1 MRFAASLIAAVL
13 IALVT
18 GVAPSPAQNE
28 DAAKTAA
35 ASTVPACAVGKVD
48 TKFPSYI
55 SDSVSELKV
64 GVPALRGLELGE
76 NVAAQESEKVL
87 NKSSAAIA
95 AMLPKVPNL
104 IAKEE
109 VSEATL
115 SLPYMVREGNQS
127 NNDLGGPGQTLAN
140 TVTNDAS
147 DQPLREANNHEA
159 QEAIQAKLKARK
171 NRTLFSYRIQSN
183 PDAASGPALR
193 EFRMNAKNEEVLT
206 ADTRP
211 GHPRGVGFGSAW
223 LLFEPASLKQFRF
236 RYLGRQKLGRY
247 ETSVLVFAQISELV
261 SRPWRVSV
269 AENTCSYLMQGVVW
283 IDQSTFQIVRLQTDL
298 LTPLPEIH
306 QEMLRSEIDLVR
318 SGYRHVISRFGCRI
332 ALKLVGNWIIKLAR
346 SCISIR
352 TITFLVALA
361 SC

>member
-1 MRFAASLIAAVL
+1 MA
-13 IALVT
+13 
-18 GVAPSPAQNE
+18 
-28 DAAKTAA
+28 
-35 ASTVPACAVGKVD
+35 
-48 TKFPSYI
+48 
-55 SDSVSELKV
+55 
-64 GVPALRGLELGE
+64 VPALRGLELEE
-76 NVAAQESEKVL
+76 NVAAQEIDEIL
-87 NKSSAAIA
+87 NKSSAAVA

-109 VSEATL
+109 VAEATL
-115 SLPYMVREGNQS
+115 PLPYMVREGNAS

-183 PDAASGPALR
+183 PDVASGPALR
-193 EFRMNAKNEEVLT
+193 EFRMNAKNEVVLT

-223 LLFEPASLKQFRF
+223 LLFEPASLRQFRF
-236 RYLGRQKLGRY
+236 RYLGKQKVGRY

-261 SRPWRVSV
+261 ARPWRVSIGGT
-269 AENTCSYLMQGVVW
+269 TCSYLMQGLVW

-298 LTPLPEIH
+298 LNPLKAIH
-306 QEMLRSEIDLVR
+306 QEKLRSEIDFSEVKIPARNLTLWMPNRVELNWKLDNQAGAELHTY
-318 SGYRHVISRFGCRI
+318 SDYRLFGSTSQ
-332 ALKLVGNWIIKLAR
+332 LLSPEQLQQ
-346 SCISIR
+346 
-352 TITFLVALA
+352 
-361 SC
+361 